1 MMEKRVIS
9 YQELNYMLAKI
20 IGNKTM
26 AAAMAKEL
34 ITQSGGGILGIR
46 QSGEDKIVCQKYDLE
61 KSKELL
67 KDLII
72 NFFRIKILKAYTY
85 DTPEKVFREIGSLT
99 EEIDKIVVEAEA
111 EVDEEIDLLFS
122 TKAKDL

>member
-34 ITQSGGGILGIR
+34 ITHSDGGILGIR
-46 QSGEDKIVCQKYDLE
+46 QSGEDKIVCQKYDVE